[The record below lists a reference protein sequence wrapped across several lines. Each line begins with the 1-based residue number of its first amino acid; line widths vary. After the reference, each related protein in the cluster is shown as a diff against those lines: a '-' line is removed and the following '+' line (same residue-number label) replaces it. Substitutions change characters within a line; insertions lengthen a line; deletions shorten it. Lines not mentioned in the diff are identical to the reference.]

1 MFVAAWR
8 SEVETS
14 RGQYRY
20 IIDGPLI
27 LTDHITLLSTDPASD
42 YLITS
47 SFFIQLFL
55 SLKLRTDTRSLLP
68 VPTDPSLQLR
78 LSHTWGAVFLYSTVE
93 TMHRLSLSTD
103 TIQLT
108 RYPAAITTGVILLL
122 LISRQTRKI
131 RSRIVREEYFAVAA
145 DDSADYLET
154 LLLSGQPHLRGLV
167 DRMRGIRSPVLPA
180 ELPLPS
186 TDGCANIGGGEASIP
201 SLQRSS
207 TFAVQDV
214 IMARDNVWQPSETST
229 EHLHGLPDYWGYMGL
244 DFATLD
250 MILLGA
256 SSTMFGL

>member
-8 SEVETS
+8 SEVES
-14 RGQYRY
+14 SQGQCWC

-27 LTDHITLLSTDPASD
+27 LTDGTILLPTDPASD

-55 SLKLRTDTRSLLP
+55 SLKVRTDTRSLLP

-131 RSRIVREEYFAVAA
+131 RSGTVREEYFAVAA
-145 DDSADYLET
+145 DDSAGYLET
-154 LLLSGQPHLRGLV
+154 LLLSSQPHLRGLV
-167 DRMRGIRSPVLPA
+167 DRIRGIRSPVLPP

-186 TDGCANIGGGEASIP
+186 TEGRVNIGGGNVSGP
-201 SLQRSS
+201 SLRPSS
-207 TFAVQDV
+207 TFAAPDAS
-214 IMARDNVWQPSETST
+214 ITRDDVWQASETSS
-229 EHLHGLPDYWGYMGL
+229 EYLHGLPDYWGYMGL
-244 DFATLD
+244 DYATLD

-256 SSTMFGL
+256 